1 MKKETS
7 IKDYLDRID
16 EIILNGISVDLAS
29 GEFYEKVD
37 DDLLEQCL
45 RSMYLNPRVWD
56 ERGVLRGQS

>member
-1 MKKETS
+1 MDKNTIDKY
-7 IKDYLDRID
+7 IDHID
-16 EIILNGISVDLAS
+16 ELILKGITIDLAT

-45 RSMYLNPRVWD
+45 KSMYLNPRVWD

>member
-1 MKKETS
+1 MKNNT
-7 IKDYLDRID
+7 IKQYLEEID
-16 EIILNGISVDLAS
+16 EMILNGISVDLAS

-56 ERGVLRGQS
+56 EKGVVRGKS